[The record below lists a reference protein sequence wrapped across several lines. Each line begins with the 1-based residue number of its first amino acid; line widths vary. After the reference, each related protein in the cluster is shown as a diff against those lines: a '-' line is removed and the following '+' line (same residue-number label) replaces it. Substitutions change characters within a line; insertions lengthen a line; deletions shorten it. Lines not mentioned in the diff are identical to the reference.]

1 MAEAELK
8 LSGFLGRETFSQQHS
23 RGSGGV
29 LDHAA
34 TRAPVYWRVAARL
47 SGSLLG
53 IEIGM
58 VILIVA
64 ILLGLMVLF
73 NWMSLV

>member
-1 MAEAELK
+1 MPD
-8 LSGFLGRETFSQQHS
+8 SP
-23 RGSGGV
+23 
-29 LDHAA
+29 D
-34 TRAPVYWRVAARL
+34 RA
-47 SGSLLG
+47 LG